1 MESLFSYECPQLLRQ
16 GPEDRTFLAQD
27 NCRGDAGMSLGGRD
41 DGEKPLLSAP
51 PTHWEKTASNTSSF
65 KKDLINSQQWIG
77 KAGKW

>member
-1 MESLFSYECPQLLRQ
+1 MESLFSHECPQLRQ

-51 PTHWEKTASNTSSF
+51 PTH
-65 KKDLINSQQWIG
+65 
-77 KAGKW
+77 